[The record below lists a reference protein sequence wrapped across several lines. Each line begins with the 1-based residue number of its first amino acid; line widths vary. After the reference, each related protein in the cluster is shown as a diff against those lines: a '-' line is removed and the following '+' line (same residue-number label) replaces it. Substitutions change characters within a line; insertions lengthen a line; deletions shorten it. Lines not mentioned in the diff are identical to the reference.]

1 MDGIGKANQAGNAA
15 SEKEKMGFNATWS
28 MAVGGM
34 VGGGIF
40 SVLGVVLGT
49 AGGWAWLSFLLAGLI
64 ALATGHSYIA
74 LAARYGEG
82 GGAFTFLRKI
92 HRDGFAGGL
101 SWILLMGYVLTIS
114 VYAFTFGHYL
124 GTLLQGGGWLDRVA
138 SVGIV
143 LVLTGVNLA
152 GVGEA
157 SKVEIVTVW
166 GKLAVLFGLA
176 AAGLWHFYPEAVR
189 YPSAQP
195 GGIGGAVVGAAVIF
209 MAYEGFQLLT
219 YDYEDIRDPERTL
232 PMAVKSA
239 IVSVIVVYI
248 LVTLGSVNLVG
259 AGNLVQ
265 HKEVAL
271 AEAGQAVLGMAGRVI
286 VSIAAAFS
294 TASAINA
301 TLFATARLASTVA
314 ADGELPAFF
323 SRKNSHGVPDRSVIL
338 LGLLGASLAL
348 VGNLED
354 LVESA
359 SLAFL
364 FTFAT
369 VNVLSALKTRK
380 GNWISWAGAAGAAAA
395 GGMLLL
401 RVLEHQPAAL
411 AGILF
416 MVIMAVVVRPLMLKR
431 PVRDQSAESDGRP
444 GPPDHQG

>member
-1 MDGIGKANQAGNAA
+1 MDDNGKASIAGNAA
-15 SEKEKMGFNATWS
+15 SEKKKMDFNATWS

-64 ALATGHSYIA
+64 ALATGHSYVA
-74 LAARYGEG
+74 LASRYGEG

-124 GTLLQGGGWLDRVA
+124 GTILPFGGWLDHAA

-143 LVLTGVNLA
+143 LALTGVNLA

-157 SKVEIVTVW
+157 SKVEIITVW

-176 AAGLWHFYPEAVR
+176 AAGLWHFSPEAVR

-232 PMAVKSA
+232 PRALLSA

-248 LVTLGSVNLVG
+248 LVTLGSANLVG
-259 AGNLVQ
+259 AEKLIQ

-271 AEAGQAVLGMAGRVI
+271 AEAGQAVLGMAGKII
-286 VSIAAAFS
+286 VSVAAAFS

-314 ADGELPAFF
+314 ADGELPRFF
-323 SRKNSHGVPDRSVIL
+323 CRKNSRQIPDRSVIL

-369 VNVLSALKTRK
+369 VNVLGAFETEKRR
-380 GNWISWAGAAGAAAA
+380 WICWAGAAGAMAA

-401 RVLEHQPAAL
+401 RVVEHQPAAL
-411 AGILF
+411 AGMAF
-416 MVIMAVVVRPLMLKR
+416 MVVAATVVRPWVLKKTAR
-431 PVRDQSAESDGRP
+431 E
-444 GPPDHQG
+444 